1 MGFRGF
7 TRQNQRNGAWFER
20 LAIGHDDAPV
30 FPPLHIGPSAAPTTT
45 AAEGD
50 IYLGTDGILRVH
62 NGTSFMAASAGGPVE
77 VVTAANVI
85 TAAESGTT
93 FFLSKAD
100 GVASTLPAPAAGLRF
115 KFINALLLTS
125 VGHTITTAS
134 NATIIQGSV
143 LAAGVVVVGVAE
155 DTITFVH
162 TADSLGDWVE
172 VISDGTSWFV
182 TGEAAVTGGLTL
194 TDAA

>member
-1 MGFRGF
+1 MAFRGF
-7 TRQNQRNGAWFER
+7 TRQNQKNGSWLKRIA
-20 LAIGHDDAPV
+20 LGTGTAPT
-30 FPPLHIGPSAAPTTT
+30 FPPLYIKPTAAPTAT
-45 AAEGD
+45 AVAGD
-50 IYLGTDGILRVH
+50 IYVSTAGSLQVH
-62 NGTSFMAASAGGPVE
+62 NGTAFVPSFNGATE
-77 VVTAANVI
+77 VVTATNVI
-85 TAAESGTT
+85 TADENGKT
-93 FFLSKAD
+93 FFLSAAA

-115 KFINALLLTS
+115 KFVNALLLTS

-134 NATIIQGSV
+134 NAAIIEGSV

-172 VISDGTSWFV
+172 VISDGTKWFV

-194 TDAA
+194 TDV